1 MQEKGTLKVVDIIGI
16 SDFLDGAEETN
27 RKAKELAEGIEK
39 ITRILLDGEYMTY
52 IEYKLFLQED
62 PITNIYITLCE
73 NIYNYELPEEFLGLI
88 PLDVY
93 IYTKEKVKNKL
104 DEILK
109 LTEKIIG
116 FRK

>member
-1 MQEKGTLKVVDIIGI
+1 MKEKGILKVVDLISI

-27 RKAKELAEGIEK
+27 RTAKELADGIEK
-39 ITRILLDGEYMTY
+39 ITRILFDGEYMTY
-52 IEYKLFLQED
+52 IEYKSFMQED

-73 NIYNYELPEEFLGLI
+73 NIYNYELPEEFFGLL

-93 IYTKEKVKNKL
+93 IYTKKAIKNKL

-109 LTEKIIG
+109 STEKIIG
-116 FRK
+116 FRT